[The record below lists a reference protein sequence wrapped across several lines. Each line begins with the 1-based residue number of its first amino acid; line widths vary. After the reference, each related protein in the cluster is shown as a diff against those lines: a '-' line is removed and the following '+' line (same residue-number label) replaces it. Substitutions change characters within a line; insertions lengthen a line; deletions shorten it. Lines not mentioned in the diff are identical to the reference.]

1 MSVKSATAIDK
12 CNKTDR
18 EINPWVVLRVVIAM
32 QHPPIEIAEIAIV
45 EEEIKDPAEIA
56 PHNLPKTTDLLLVRE
71 TTTGRDRRKLTV
83 FH

>member
-1 MSVKSATAIDK
+1 
-12 CNKTDR
+12 
-18 EINPWVVLRVVIAM
+18 M

-45 EEEIKDPAEIA
+45 EEEIRDPAEIA
-56 PHNLPKTTDLLLVRE
+56 PHNLPKTTGRRLVRE